1 MRFPQMNIKPPN
13 LTFHDCHFSPEA
25 FNTFELR
32 ITFDF
37 FHIFSHNVRMHKSAV
52 AKVIE
57 LSTTE
62 FHWNTSSDTDR
73 FAPRE

>member
-1 MRFPQMNIKPPN
+1 MNTTPPN
-13 LTFHDCHFSPEA
+13 LTFYYFHFSPKA

-37 FHIFSHNVRMHKSAV
+37 FHIFSHNVRMHKSAE

-62 FHWNTSSDTDR
+62 IHKNTSSDTDR